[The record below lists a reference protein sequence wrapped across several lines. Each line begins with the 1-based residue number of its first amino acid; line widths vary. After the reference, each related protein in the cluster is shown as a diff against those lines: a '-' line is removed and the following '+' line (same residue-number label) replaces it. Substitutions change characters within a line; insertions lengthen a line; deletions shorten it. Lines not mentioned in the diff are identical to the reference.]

1 MTRAEIDI
9 LWQRAMQEAVADGE
23 MFTRYHFAQLVAA
36 AERRTHQA
44 DIERWKAAAATAEK
58 WRGRALSQDG
68 DGRTVQRIQ
77 QEAAS
82 VERERFAQEC
92 IDIVAFHGGS
102 VEIEAAIREHAQGRD
117 LLKPWYRGI
126 AG

>member
-1 MTRAEIDI
+1 MTRSEIDI

-23 MFTRYHFAQLVAA
+23 MFTRYHFAALVADI
-36 AERRTHQA
+36 ERRKHQA

-77 QEAAS
+77 QEAAEAAAHA
-82 VERERFAQEC
+82 ERERAC
-92 IDIVAFHGGS
+92 SIVYGLCVSDNNAR
-102 VEIEAAIREHAQGRD
+102 EITEAIRTWAKRGD
-117 LLKPWYRGI
+117 GLLS
-126 AG
+126 